1 MEYQQIA
8 EKLGVHPVTLSK
20 WLNGHRSPS
29 KLSMLQ
35 IQEELGWPVAD
46 QLQAFNELRPD
57 DKTKDMYGPRFK
69 EILRDKYNVEDRLL
83 QAEEQKQ

>member
-29 KLSMLQ
+29 KTSMLL
-35 IQEELGWPVAD
+35 IKEKLGWSIED
-46 QLQAFNELRPD
+46 QMAAYNELRED
-57 DKTKDMYGPRFK
+57 DPTKDMYGPRFK
-69 EILRDKYNVEDRLL
+69 EFLRDKHNVEDRLMT
-83 QAEEQKQ
+83 

>member
-20 WLNGHRSPS
+20 WLNGHSSPS

-35 IQEELGWPVAD
+35 IQAELGWSVAD
-46 QLQAFNELRPD
+46 QMEAYNELRPD
-57 DKTKDMYGPRFK
+57 DSTKDMYGPRFK
-69 EILRDKYNVEDRLL
+69 EFLREKFNVEDRLMT
-83 QAEEQKQ
+83 